1 MKPIIVSESFPKEIN
16 LVWKIISDLKRCD
29 WVPGVKNITLERKIR
44 SFTMEGM
51 GRIKEKIIIC
61 DTKTKVLQYSAI
73 QTSIPIKHHLAT
85 IKLAEIKNGTLLKWV
100 TEIEPFEFGIF
111 IEKNMLKSLTQLRIV
126 LAEI

>member
-1 MKPIIVSESFPKEIN
+1 MKPIVVSESFPKEIN
-16 LVWKIISDLKRCD
+16 LVWKIIRGLKRCD
-29 WVPGVKNITLERKIR
+29 WVPGVKNITLEGKIR

-100 TEIEPFEFGIF
+100 TELEPFKFGIA
-111 IEKNMLKSLTQLRIV
+111 IEESMLKSLSQLRIV

>member
-1 MKPIIVSESFPKEIN
+1 
-16 LVWKIISDLKRCD
+16 
-29 WVPGVKNITLERKIR
+29 
-44 SFTMEGM
+44 MEGM
-51 GRIKEKIIIC
+51 GKIKEKIIIC

-85 IKLAEIKNGTLLKWV
+85 IELAGIKNGTLLKWV